1 MKKTLG
7 YIFGT
12 VVLFGMINACSNE
25 SAVEETVEETPIEE
39 VEAVEEEVVET
50 ETEVET
56 IDAEPVEEVVEEP
69 VEEEPIETETFDKID
84 YANEMTGYL
93 KDLESNMYT
102 FSDLMLQAGD
112 NPNLM
117 FDDNWKIDVSVQLV
131 ELQGIID
138 NVNAIEVPSG
148 LEDVHSSV
156 QMAMDEYQFV
166 VTNLP
171 IALDNVD
178 IDLLNEVTDA
188 VNNGANFLAEATVK
202 ITELL

>member
-7 YIFGT
+7 TIFGT
-12 VVLFGMINACSNE
+12 ITLFGMIVACS
-25 SAVEETVEETPIEE
+25 SETVEET
-39 VEAVEEEVVET
+39 VVE
-50 ETEVET
+50 
-56 IDAEPVEEVVEEP
+56 EPVEEVVEEQVVEEPVVEETVEEP
-69 VEEEPIETETFDKID
+69 VEETIEAEPVEEPVEIETFDRID

-93 KDLESNMYT
+93 KDLENNMYT
-102 FSDLMLQAGD
+102 FSDLMLEAGD

-131 ELQGIID
+131 ELQSIID
-138 NVNAIEVPSG
+138 NVNALEVPSG
-148 LEDVHSSV
+148 LEDVHNSV
-156 QMAMDEYQFV
+156 QLAMDEYQFV

-178 IDLLNEVTDA
+178 IDLLNEVTSA
-188 VNNGANFLAEATVK
+188 VNNGATFLGEATVK